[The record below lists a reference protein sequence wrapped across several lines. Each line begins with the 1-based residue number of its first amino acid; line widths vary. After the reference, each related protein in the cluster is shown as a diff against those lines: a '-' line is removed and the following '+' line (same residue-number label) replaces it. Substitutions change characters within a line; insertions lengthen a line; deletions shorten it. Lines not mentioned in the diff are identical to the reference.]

1 MRQLI
6 LFPVLML
13 IAVLVVS
20 CGTKTIRVIEETWPD
35 GKEKKVVFYSDN
47 EAHEKLREE
56 TYYANGKMESEGA
69 IVNGERDGIWRF
81 WYQNGNL
88 WSEGEFSNGKANGV
102 RKVYY
107 ENGQLRYRGEY
118 INDAKSGNWEFYDE
132 NGRKVDEEKY

>member
-1 MRQLI
+1 MK
-6 LFPVLML
+6 LFVVPL
-13 IAVLVVS
+13 LVVVSFLLVS
-20 CGTKTIRVIEETWPD
+20 CGTKTIRVVEETFPD
-35 GKEKKVVFYSDN
+35 GKEKKVVYYSDN

-56 TYYANGKMESEGA
+56 TYYPNAKMESEGA
-69 IVNGERDGIWRF
+69 FVNGERDGIWRF

-118 INDAKSGNWEFYDE
+118 SNDAKSGKWEFYDE
-132 NGRKVDEEKY
+132 NGRKVNEEKY